1 LSSLAAC
8 LVVVWSI
15 APSSAETYVYISVG
29 DDKTIA
35 QYTLDLNSGAL
46 SNRVDLQV
54 DGSPGCLTIS
64 PDKKYLYAAIR
75 SAEQLAGFAID
86 PKTGKLTPHSKV
98 NAGANA
104 AYVSTDRSG
113 RYLLYASYNAGK
125 VGVHKISVDGK
136 IEPET
141 LQSVPT
147 AKNAHCILT
156 DAENRLAF
164 VPHTGPNR
172 IFQFCFDPA
181 QGLLTPSSEA
191 ALLADE
197 GAGPRHIFFHPK
209 QPWAYTSNELGS
221 SVTAYRIDR
230 EQGGLV
236 RLQSL
241 STLPA
246 GFGQQNTCSDVEVT
260 PDGHY
265 VLVGNRGHD
274 SIARYSIDA
283 KTGTLTALGQTPTEK
298 TPRSFNV
305 DPSSQYVIAAG
316 QGSGKLAIYRIGT
329 MGELKLL
336 STVPVGKSPSWV
348 QTLRLGD

>member
-1 LSSLAAC
+1 
-8 LVVVWSI
+8 
-15 APSSAETYVYISVG
+15 
-29 DDKTIA
+29 
-35 QYTLDLNSGAL
+35 
-46 SNRVDLQV
+46 
-54 DGSPGCLTIS
+54 
-64 PDKKYLYAAIR
+64 
-75 SAEQLAGFAID
+75 
-86 PKTGKLTPHSKV
+86 
-98 NAGANA
+98 
-104 AYVSTDRSG
+104 
-113 RYLLYASYNAGK
+113 
-125 VGVHKISVDGK
+125 
-136 IEPET
+136 
-141 LQSVPT
+141 
-147 AKNAHCILT
+147 
-156 DAENRLAF
+156 
-164 VPHTGPNR
+164 
-172 IFQFCFDPA
+172 
-181 QGLLTPSSEA
+181 
-191 ALLADE
+191 
-197 GAGPRHIFFHPK
+197 
-209 QPWAYTSNELGS
+209 
-221 SVTAYRIDR
+221 VTAYRIDR